1 MVHYNMELLE
11 IGLSE
16 KELSESIFFRDPEEL
31 YEPK

>member
-11 IGLSE
+11 IGVSE
-16 KELSESIFFRDPEEL
+16 KVSESIFFRDPPEL